1 MPAYSSI
8 RRSTRHV
15 GKVINY
21 NEQADKIDQQIKEA
35 VRTDKRKYREDWKR
49 KEKAFDEYI
58 DSLLNPETPPETPP
72 ERKPLSAYKWEDQYE
87 TMEAFRDDI
96 AKVLEMGEEKAKV
109 INDSLEKA
117 KTDAAHM
124 AYLAYFT
131 KHSILDAEES
141 ERFWEKEWK
150 RREQVAKD
158 NAFWVPSRVK
168 KLGAAMNKLIEKDFG
183 IADIIM
189 RIIASTSDLNLANG
203 VEVEN
208 LPHKSLYKLKD
219 YVEYV
224 TRKMRKRR

>member
-1 MPAYSSI
+1 MPAYSPI

-21 NEQADKIDQQIKEA
+21 NRRDELINQQIKDA
-35 VRTDKRKYREDWKR
+35 VRTDKRKYREDWKK

-58 DSLLNPETPPETPP
+58 DSLLKPETPP

-87 TMEAFRDDI
+87 TIEAFRNDI
-96 AKVLEMGEEKAKV
+96 AKVLEMGEDKAKV

-117 KTDAAHM
+117 KTCPAYM

-131 KHSILDAEES
+131 KREILEVEAS

-150 RREQVAKD
+150 RREQLAND
-158 NAFWVPSRVK
+158 NAFWTPERRE
-168 KLGAAMNKLIEKDFG
+168 KLGANMNKLIEKDFG

-189 RIIASTSDLNLANG
+189 RIVASTSKLDLTKG
-203 VEVEN
+203 VVIED
-208 LPHKSLYKLKD
+208 LPHESLYKLKD
-219 YVEYV
+219 YVAYA
-224 TRKMRKRR
+224 TRKMRNRR